1 MRTHARQSLP
11 HPFPRVLLDAHT
23 SAITFSRHPHPYPR
37 RCSRLASAL
46 TPHPQPPHSLINL
59 ALNPLTHTVQASS
72 AITRLYRPGVL
83 AGEFSCC
90 RMQHKVTNRDGSTS
104 VIPCDKP
111 FLQSI
116 MRAAF
121 DGRTGQLLAR
131 LVADG
136 NFPAH
141 SVLEAMEMYPQFC
154 ELTLFKLTEP
164 HIFATGTSEIQ
175 TPTLIL
181 SDHIYSRYPH

>member
-1 MRTHARQSLP
+1 
-11 HPFPRVLLDAHT
+11 
-23 SAITFSRHPHPYPR
+23 
-37 RCSRLASAL
+37 
-46 TPHPQPPHSLINL
+46 
-59 ALNPLTHTVQASS
+59 
-72 AITRLYRPGVL
+72 
-83 AGEFSCC
+83 
-90 RMQHKVTNRDGSTS
+90 MQHKVTNRDGSTS